1 MKIYKLNLCII
12 NINMSFMYVQSML
25 SLAKLA
31 LLASDELENKV
42 ADCVKTINNELALIA
57 YQEDLP
63 AQVLTTYG
71 YDIEKLRVLTPR
83 ELIMV

>member
-1 MKIYKLNLCII
+1 
-12 NINMSFMYVQSML
+12 ML

-31 LLASDELENKV
+31 LLASDEPENKIV
-42 ADCVKTINNELALIA
+42 DCVKVINNELALIA

-63 AQVLTTYG
+63 SQVLTTYG

-83 ELIMV
+83 ELIMVQIFYVISSFNLTCDKIVI